1 MLVKFDID
9 VDELTEV
16 LGPAAVCVFGVGNR
30 QRGDDG
36 VGSVIAGRLAKRL
49 GQWAVDAGAVPENH
63 LEKVARL
70 GPKTVLLIDAVD
82 FSGMPGE
89 ARLMAPD
96 QIANTTFSTHAL
108 SLRMT
113 ADYLQAR
120 IRANLILLAIQPAD
134 LGHGEGLSAKV
145 SRTARHLEGLLAS
158 FIRTERKSGT

>member
-1 MLVKFDID
+1 MAAKFDID

-30 QRGDDG
+30 QRRDDG
-36 VGSVIAGRLAKRL
+36 VGSMIAGRLANRL

-82 FSGMPGE
+82 FSGIPGE
-89 ARLMAPD
+89 ARLMEPN
-96 QIANTTFSTHAL
+96 QIANPALSTHAL

-113 ADYLQAR
+113 ADYLRAR
-120 IRANLILLAIQPAD
+120 IRADLILLAIQPVD
-134 LGHGEGLSAKV
+134 LGRGEGLSAKV
-145 SRTARHLEGLLAS
+145 SHTARHLEGLLAS
-158 FIRTERKSGT
+158 FIRAERKSDL